1 LLKVSFFKPFY
12 GDYKIVYVDENYTN
26 MLVTSSTYNYLWLL
40 SRNKYLLYDREQL
53 VNLLIIASNLGFD
66 TTKMIIPEFE
76 K

>member
-26 MLVTSSTYNYLWLL
+26 MLVTSSTYNYFWLL

-66 TTKMIIPEFE
+66 TTKMSIPEFE